1 MEAYAEGTMTQ
12 AEFAAAQQLTQA
24 RVSQLKA
31 EDRLVMTDDGKR
43 VRVAE
48 SLARIQATATPAHA
62 GRAARRAAQK
72 AAQAAG
78 EGQGTAA
85 APEAP
90 QGAAGAAQGA
100 PDYILET
107 DYQGRRARALAL
119 QEEAAARK
127 AARDEEIELGTLLR
141 ADDVRTVVA
150 DAATRFRSA
159 LENLGPT
166 IAPMLAATSDESRI
180 VVMLAEAHEQVL
192 AELARQFHQIGA
204 QPQ

>member
-1 MEAYAEGTMTQ
+1 MEAHAEGTMTQ

-31 EDRLVMTDDGKR
+31 EGRLVMTDDGKR

-48 SLARIQATATPAHA
+48 SLARIQATSDPTRA
-62 GRAARRAAQK
+62 GVAARRAAQK
-72 AAQAAG
+72 AARAAG

-90 QGAAGAAQGA
+90 QGAAGDAPAV
-100 PDYILET
+100 PDYLSEH

-119 QEEAAARK
+119 QEEATARK